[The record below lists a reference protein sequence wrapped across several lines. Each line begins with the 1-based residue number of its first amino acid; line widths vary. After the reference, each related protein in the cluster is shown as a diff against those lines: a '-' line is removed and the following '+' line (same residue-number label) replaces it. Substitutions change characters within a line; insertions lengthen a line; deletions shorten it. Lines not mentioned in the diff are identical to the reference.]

1 VIKSA
6 RIATESRAA
15 LDAFYLVNRRGEKI
29 TDRTDLL
36 WLERRIRTAV
46 RMAGD
51 AA

>member
-15 LDAFYLVNRRGEKI
+15 LDAFYLVNRLGEKI